1 MLTQNRVS
9 KPGEQFHYSGGDV
22 ALIGAVLARVTHKPL
37 DQYAVEKLFEP
48 LGIEHHGWSKRI
60 DVPRAAS
67 GLRLTAP
74 DMMKIAEL
82 VANQGQTR
90 GRQIVPAEWIE
101 TITREHIGIPDVR
114 APGHGYGYFWW
125 LGRSDGV
132 NWIGALG
139 NGGQRIWIIPS
150 LKLLVVTTMGLYDSP
165 EQGRV
170 PATILEAAIKTVQAD
185 L

>member
-48 LGIEHHGWSKRI
+48 LGIEQHDWSKRI

-82 VANQGQTR
+82 VAEHGQYW

-114 APGHGYGYFWW
+114 APGNGYGYFWW
-125 LGRSDGV
+125 LGRSEGV

-139 NGGQRIWIIPS
+139 NGGQRIWIVPS

-170 PATILEAAIKTVQAD
+170 PARILEAAIKTVQAD